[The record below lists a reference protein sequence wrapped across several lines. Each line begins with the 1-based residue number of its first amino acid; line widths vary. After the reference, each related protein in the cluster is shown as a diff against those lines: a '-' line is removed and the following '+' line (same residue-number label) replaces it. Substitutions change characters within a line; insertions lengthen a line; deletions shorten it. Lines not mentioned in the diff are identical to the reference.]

1 MWFLKNK
8 ERKKKVLCAWNPMHV
23 TLSGFKVQTIIPLNL
38 NVGIHVYGL
47 DAIVVGMDGFKKHQ
61 RFTKKNRNNGKE
73 PLVSWLTVLF
83 SQCHTHDKWNFGNV
97 DEEEVMMTLVIREI
111 ECVEFFF

>member
-47 DAIVVGMDGFKKHQ
+47 VAIVVGMDGFKKNQ
-61 RFTKKNRNNGKE
+61 RFTKKKKKKKKKTEIMGKS
-73 PLVSWLTVLF
+73 L
-83 SQCHTHDKWNFGNV
+83 
-97 DEEEVMMTLVIREI
+97 
-111 ECVEFFF
+111 